1 MPKPHQVKKTEPF
14 DEFFKKVNKG
24 RAYRCQALEL
34 IKICRIFSAG
44 PEQPFHGE
52 HFLRDAKLQEVLKE
66 CDLTIARAIDSRCKL
81 REDTGLPFERATRKL
96 LEYASKFHLSL
107 KDINKDM
114 KTAKDRDQKRKDQD
128 KMRMN
133 KPILSQHTEPE
144 ESLKTVEFHILES
157 LPYKDPVIVHRE
169 P

>member
-1 MPKPHQVKKTEPF
+1 VTKFTRPAILLRLPNSDWITEVPPLAPYHQSSRLALLFYSVRLDAQAPSSQ
-14 DEFFKKVNKG
+14 FFKKVNKG

-52 HFLRDAKLQEVLKE
+52 HFLRDAKLQEYLPHVTPIYIPFLIAILRVLKE

-96 LEYASKFHLSL
+96 LEYASKFHL
-107 KDINKDM
+107 
-114 KTAKDRDQKRKDQD
+114 R
-128 KMRMN
+128 
-133 KPILSQHTEPE
+133 
-144 ESLKTVEFHILES
+144 
-157 LPYKDPVIVHRE
+157 
-169 P
+169 